1 MMPAVEIY
9 DTTLRDGS
17 QAEGINFSVQ
27 DKIQIAQK
35 LDELGVHYIEGGWPG
50 SNPKD
55 AAFFQEVKKIS
66 FRKAKISAFGST
78 RKANTRVEEDKN
90 ICSLV
95 EAETPVIAIFG
106 KSWTLHVR
114 EALKTTLDENL
125 RMIEDSVNFLV
136 KQGREV
142 IYDAEHFFDG
152 FKDNPEYALK
162 TLQVAYE
169 AGAQILVLCD
179 TNGGTLPFQ
188 MEEAINRMKEFFGG
202 DNKVKWGIHAHNDSG
217 VAVANSLI
225 AVDLGAHQVQGTING
240 YGERCGNAN
249 LCTIIPNL
257 KLKMDIHPITDEEM
271 RKVREVSRFVSEIAN
286 LRPNDYDPYVG
297 KSAFTHKG
305 GIHVSAISRYSATYE
320 HVPPEAVGNERRVLV
335 SEQAGRSNLVYRARE
350 LGIELDP
357 KDPRLLDLVRRV
369 KEAENYG
376 YQFEAADASFEL
388 MLREALGEK
397 VKFFDLEGFRVIVEK
412 IGEENTAAEA
422 VIKIKVN
429 EEVIHTAAEGDGPVH
444 ALDNALRKALEEM
457 YPALKKIR
465 LSDYKVRVLDE
476 KEGTGA
482 RIRVLI
488 QSTDG
493 KNSWGTVGVSTDII
507 EASWQALV
515 DSIKYGLWQKK
526 KEA

>member
-1 MMPAVEIY
+1 MPAVEIY

-78 RKANTRVEEDKN
+78 RKANIQVEEDKN
-90 ICSLV
+90 IRSLV
-95 EAETPVIAIFG
+95 EAETPVVTIFG

-125 RMIEDSVNFLV
+125 RMIEDSVSFLV

-142 IYDAEHFFDG
+142 VYDAEHFFDG

-162 TLQVAYE
+162 TLQVAHE

-179 TNGGTLPFQ
+179 TNGGTLPLE
-188 MEEAINRMKEFFGG
+188 MEVIINRMKEFFGG
-202 DNKVKWGIHAHNDSG
+202 DEGIKWGIHAHNDSG

-225 AVDLGAHQVQGTING
+225 AVHLGAQQVQGTING

-257 KLKMDIHPITDEEM
+257 KLKMNVHPITDEEK
-271 RKVREVSRFVSEIAN
+271 RKLRETYYFVSEIAN

-297 KSAFTHKG
+297 RSAFTHKG
-305 GIHVSAISRYSATYE
+305 GIHVSAISRYPATYE
-320 HVPPEAVGNERRVLV
+320 HASPESVGNERRILV
-335 SEQAGRSNLVYRARE
+335 SEQAGRSNLTYRARE

-357 KDPRLLDLVRRV
+357 KDPRLLTLIQKI

-388 MLREALGEK
+388 MLREALGESAE
-397 VKFFDLEGFRVIVEK
+397 FFDLEGFRVIVEK
-412 IGEENTAAEA
+412 RGEEDTVAEA
-422 VIKIKVN
+422 TIKVKVN
-429 EEVIHTAAEGDGPVH
+429 ERMIHTAAEGDGPVH

-457 YPALKKIR
+457 YPVLKEIR
-465 LSDYKVRVLDE
+465 LSDYKVRVLNE
-476 KEGTGA
+476 KEGTAA

-493 KNSWGTVGVSTDII
+493 RDSWGTVGVSADII
-507 EASWQALV
+507 EASWQALT
-515 DSIKYGLWQKK
+515 DSIKYGLWRREKK
-526 KEA
+526 A